1 MYNVLWNIAIYVD
14 IDPYASWPKE
24 TVANEESMYIYI
36 YVPEHVTRH
45 SPDVVNELRRE
56 LPPVTSLNFLWILL
70 GRVWQTLI
78 GLPNV
83 NC

>member
-1 MYNVLWNIAIYVD
+1 
-14 IDPYASWPKE
+14 
-24 TVANEESMYIYI
+24 MYIYI

-45 SPDVVNELRRE
+45 STDVVDELRRE